1 MTTRPTDGPGGVGG
15 ASDPDPDELLMALR
29 RNAGDPPL
37 MPLRLPESTASA
49 RAGIAGRAVG
59 VVRGAV
65 MRLMGPQLA
74 DLLSQLERDR
84 HRQQAEIERLQ
95 RRVAE
100 LERRS

>member
-1 MTTRPTDGPGGVGG
+1 
-15 ASDPDPDELLMALR
+15 MALR

-37 MPLRLPESTASA
+37 TPLRLPEPTASA
-49 RAGIAGRAVG
+49 RAGITGLTVGAVRA
-59 VVRGAV
+59 AV

-74 DLLSQLERDR
+74 DLISQLERDR

-100 LERRS
+100 LEQRS